1 MKKVSSLS
9 PHQHW
14 CLFRF
19 DGIGPGRPSGVP
31 GVSSRPSRDRVAFI
45 IRCGLLY
52 RRGQRYLES
61 EASGADKGEEVSAY
75 DGQVWGS

>member
-31 GVSSRPSRDRVAFI
+31 GGPV
-45 IRCGLLY
+45 GLHHLLY